1 VTKSLY
7 FNNAQKAKGSKMEKK
22 TDLSN
27 LATEATE
34 AMVASIPTTP
44 VQPQA
49 ETPCTEKD
57 TACNKRWI
65 DSLSDCC

>member
-1 VTKSLY
+1 
-7 FNNAQKAKGSKMEKK
+7 MEKK

-27 LATEATE
+27 LATEA
-34 AMVASIPTTP
+34 MVASIPAKP

-49 ETPCTEKD
+49 ETPCDDKD
-57 TACNKRWI
+57 TVCNRRWI

>member
-1 VTKSLY
+1 MTKSLY
-7 FNNAQKAKGSKMEKK
+7 FNYAQKAKGSKMTKQA
-22 TDLSN
+22 DL
-27 LATEATE
+27 TELATE
-34 AMVASIPTTP
+34 AMVASIPATP